1 MFVPRMCQCTF
12 KEAVVLLTV
21 KEGEQEEHKQRRQ
34 NVKVTLSQQLL
45 LGDNID
51 MVSSSIIDDLDLLV
65 RDTGFPY
72 LSHNCYG

>member
-1 MFVPRMCQCTF
+1 
-12 KEAVVLLTV
+12 
-21 KEGEQEEHKQRRQ
+21 
-34 NVKVTLSQQLL
+34 
-45 LGDNID
+45 